1 MMNQRPVAHILRPLS
16 APLPPALHQRGQ
28 KVP

>member
-16 APLPPALHQRGQ
+16 GLLPPALHQRGQ